1 MYRFFTIS
9 LIFIFPILIFDNTI
23 YNVRIGKLPDCNGF
37 NFCNVEKYISNQK
50 KENEVLAYINVTDE
64 KRIEFSFIKKSISD
78 KLFLK
83 YFSTGYFLLDEDF
96 IFSSEICE
104 ILKITR
110 CKLKQGK
117 YEILDNYDKYVVVFA
132 CY

>member
-1 MYRFFTIS
+1 FIYLTS
-9 LIFIFPILIFDNTI
+9 LLLSYDS
-23 YNVRIGKLPDCNGF
+23 YKVSLGKLPDCNGF
-37 NFCNVEKYISNQK
+37 NFCSITKDNSNSK
-50 KENEVLAYINVTDE
+50 KENEVLAYINVNDE
-64 KRIEFSFIKKSISD
+64 KHIEFSFIKRSISD

-83 YFSTGYFLLDEDF
+83 YFSTGTFLLDEDF

-104 ILKITR
+104 TLKINR

-117 YEILDNYDKYVVVFA
+117 YEILDNYDKYVVVFT